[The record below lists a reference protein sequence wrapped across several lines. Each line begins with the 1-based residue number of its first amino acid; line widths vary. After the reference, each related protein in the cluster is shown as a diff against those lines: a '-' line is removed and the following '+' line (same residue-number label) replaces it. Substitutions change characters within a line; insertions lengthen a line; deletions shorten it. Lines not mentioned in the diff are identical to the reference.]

1 MMKFSVKTNP
11 LNLQRGTIKHARVT
25 YISVTPVKNWFV
37 FEAISGDYYYIPFV
51 AFDDHVLI
59 FVIRWYAIK
68 SRAST
73 LHFQYIQPKNKR
85 RFGTQIEKKYVGIC
99 FVFGCWCTFV
109 QDDET
114 KLRKRLYWK
123 PTTGVDGTTYI
134 GRISAVH
141 LQKGII

>member
-1 MMKFSVKTNP
+1 MMKFSVKKNP

-85 RFGTQIEKKYVGIC
+85 RFGTQIEKNMLEFVLFLVVG
-99 FVFGCWCTFV
+99 VLLYKMMKQSSGRDCT
-109 QDDET
+109 EN
-114 KLRKRLYWK
+114 LPPGWMGL
-123 PTTGVDGTTYI
+123 PILGE
-134 GRISAVH
+134 S
-141 LQKGII
+141 LQFIYKKV